1 MNELIPL
8 TERDGVQAVMG
19 RDLYKFLG
27 AKEQYTDWMRRMIT
41 YGFEEGRDYSSQK
54 PEAGATS
61 AFVPGGNRTDHIV
74 TLDMAKEI
82 AMIQRTER
90 GKQARQYFIEVEKR
104 ARQVEELTPEQLM
117 AKALLQAES
126 TMKDLEVRAVTA
138 EASLE
143 AAAPALEYHE
153 KFVAEDDDL
162 TTIDDFARVYGTTGP
177 KVRALMTEKNVAF
190 RQKVGARWSRSKGCM
205 VDEYEWRARA
215 DRASYGWFK
224 LGPQHNA
231 PRLHNGQVRQ
241 TLYVKTF
248 HMHDLAKRLGID
260 HFGDALIGY
269 GGPVDE

>member
-8 TERDGVQAVMG
+8 TENDGIQAVMG
-19 RDLYKFLG
+19 RDLHDFLG
-27 AKEQYTDWMRRMIT
+27 IGKDYSTWFRDMT
-41 YGFEEGRDYSSQK
+41 SYGFIAGQDFSPISGKTSHLGGR
-54 PEAGATS
+54 P
-61 AFVPGGNRTDHIV
+61 RTDHV
-74 TLDMAKEI
+74 VSLDMAKEI

-190 RQKVGARWSRSKGCM
+190 RQKVGARWSQSKGRM
-205 VDEYEWRARA
+205 VDEHEWRARA
-215 DRASYGWFK
+215 DRASYAWFK

-241 TLYVKTF
+241 TLYLKTF

>member
-1 MNELIPL
+1 MHELIPL
-8 TERDGVQAVMG
+8 TEQDGVQAVMG
-19 RDLYKFLG
+19 RDLHAFLEV
-27 AKEQYTDWMRRMIT
+27 KQRYNDWLPRMVE
-41 YGFEEGRDYSSQK
+41 YGFIAGQDYVLK
-54 PEAGATS
+54 NEY
-61 AFVPGGNRTDHIV
+61 VRGGNNREYEQTNHIV
-74 TLDMAKEI
+74 SLDMAKEI

-126 TMKDLEVRAVTA
+126 TMQELEVRATTA
-138 EASLE
+138 EASLQ

-177 KVRALMTEKNVAF
+177 KVRALLTEKNVAF
-190 RQKVGARWSRSKGCM
+190 RQKVGARWSQSKGRM
-205 VDEYEWRARA
+205 VDEHEWRARA
-215 DRASYGWFK
+215 DRASYAWFK

-248 HMHDLAKRLGID
+248 HMPDLAKRLGID
-260 HFGDALIGY
+260 GTASALIGV
-269 GGPVDE
+269 GGPVNE